1 MRRYSR
7 VATSAVVAGLALM
20 LILSPASA
28 GRMWCRADPVIGY
41 GDANVRIWVEIPAEY
56 EQLVTGPIAFVVNH
70 PSQLDPEVRFTDSG
84 FNGFGEVVSFASRDT
99 NAAAGRVTYSERAE
113 MSIVASVP
121 LDTARLAEEFGVRS
135 GRIPM
140 RMIILDAAG
149 REYVVNG
156 TSDGASQTIS
166 VELASYAGW

>member
-1 MRRYSR
+1 
-7 VATSAVVAGLALM
+7 
-20 LILSPASA
+20 
-28 GRMWCRADPVIGY
+28 
-41 GDANVRIWVEIPAEY
+41 
-56 EQLVTGPIAFVVNH
+56 
-70 PSQLDPEVRFTDSG
+70 
-84 FNGFGEVVSFASRDT
+84 
-99 NAAAGRVTYSERAE
+99 

-140 RMIILDAAG
+140 RMIILDPAG

-156 TSDGASQTIS
+156 TSDSASQTIS